1 MSCPAWASIDSRP
14 WRCRHDS
21 TCERTVGGKG
31 RELGLK
37 LRAWQESG
45 TPGLLNGK
53 AMANRLVDL
62 LGADEVLKGPIRDLA
77 VQPLF
82 LRALS
87 PSGAARDSSV
97 EQLSQQ
103 LAATYAPAVLA
114 ELLDLL
120 EAATG
125 VALPPPDTTTPR
137 RPPAPGGAQ
146 ARGPTLQ
153 ALALGPTLSAL
164 GPGLALAAS
173 FALVLRWFGGELER
187 ELFEPWGW
195 PAGVVL
201 AVTLGLLQ
209 ALALGPLKTLRR
221 QWPLEQADASEP
233 RQAWRWITAP
243 WIHHSQTEAAI
254 NVVVLLILLG
264 PSPLPLPDLLL
275 RYALT
280 SLATTALALVL
291 ARRGTDQRRWDGAA
305 GAISALI
312 GLGAASSLLHW
323 RALAY
328 PVGDNLAIPCWV
340 LLLVYGA
347 LQLSWQLPRQ
357 SDTDLSRPLD
367 RLLSCQWWWGLV
379 LGVGWAVVSRL
390 GGLVQLALRAR
401 EAGG

>member
-1 MSCPAWASIDSRP
+1 M
-14 WRCRHDS
+14 
-21 TCERTVGGKG
+21 GGKG

-53 AMANRLVDL
+53 TMANRLVDL
-62 LGADEVLKGPIRDLA
+62 LGADEMLKGPVRDLA

-82 LRALS
+82 LRALG

-120 EAATG
+120 EAASG
-125 VALPPPDTTTPR
+125 VALPRPESTMTR
-137 RPPAPGGAQ
+137 RHPPAPGGGLAVDR
-146 ARGPTLQ
+146 ALQ
-153 ALALGPTLSAL
+153 ALGPTLHAL

-201 AVTLGLLQ
+201 ALTLGLLQ
-209 ALALGPLKTLRR
+209 ALAIGPLKAIRR
-221 QWPLEQADASEP
+221 QWPLEQADASDP

-243 WIHHSQTEAAI
+243 WIHHSQAEAAV

-291 ARRGTDQRRWDGAA
+291 ARRVTDQRRWDGAA

-312 GLGAASSLLHW
+312 GLGAASSLVHW

-328 PVGDNLAIPCWV
+328 PLGNSLAIPCWV
-340 LLLVYGA
+340 LLLIYGA

-357 SDTDLSRPLD
+357 SDTDLSSPLD
-367 RLLSCQWWWGLV
+367 RLLSCQWWWGLA

-390 GGLVQLALRAR
+390 GGLLQLALRAR